1 MRTVP
6 DKLQQTGELFDFFI
20 EFSDFFFQR
29 GHDVFH
35 KYARSLAHVFQLLAL
50 GVRNFLLH
58 LGPQG
63 VDFRLVLCT
72 HQLRTY
78 PHPDRHRRQ

>member
-6 DKLQQTGELFDFFI
+6 DKLQQAVELFDFVI
-20 EFSDFFFQR
+20 KFSDFFFQR
-29 GHDVFH
+29 GHNAFH
-35 KYARSLAHVFQLLAL
+35 KYARSLTHVFKLLAF
-50 GVRNFLLH
+50 GVRIFLLH

-63 VDFRLVLCT
+63 VDFRLVPCT

-78 PHPDRHRRQ
+78 PHPDRHRR